1 MPIQIWIQ
9 RSADVLLAGLLTV
22 VVQAEL
28 WLATPVDPDEAAPAW
43 LPGGSLLTSV
53 AWLAFTASL
62 VWRRRAPLPV
72 LVLAAIAIAA
82 APTASLDVHLGAT
95 AALMVATYSAG
106 ADTRGRSAIVG
117 AAGVALLIGMLLI
130 RAGGAI
136 EEPSDVALPLALLGG
151 PWLAGLAIRE
161 RRDRALALEDRA
173 AILERERE
181 EQARAAVADERARI
195 ALEMH
200 DIVAHA
206 LSVIVVQARGARRA
220 LADDPDATRAS
231 LTAIEETGSAGLG
244 ELRRLLGALSPAP
257 GGSRTIEPGLEA
269 LDGLLVQVRQ
279 AGLQVEVT
287 RHGQVRPLPS
297 SLDRAAYRI
306 VQEALTNVLA
316 HAQRATTALVGLDYG
331 VAGVAIDIRDDGVL
345 DATTEVE
352 VGLGISGMRARATEL
367 GGSIEAGALPGGG
380 YLVRAWLPIP
390 ASIP

>member
-1 MPIQIWIQ
+1 
-9 RSADVLLAGLLTV
+9 
-22 VVQAEL
+22 
-28 WLATPVDPDEAAPAW
+28 
-43 LPGGSLLTSV
+43 
-53 AWLAFTASL
+53 LAFTASL

-257 GGSRTIEPGLEA
+257 GGPRTTEPGLEA
-269 LDGLLVQVRQ
+269 LDGLFVQVRQ
-279 AGLQVEVT
+279 AGIDVEVT
-287 RHGQVRPLPS
+287 RRGEVRPLPS

-316 HAQRATTALVGLDYG
+316 HAERATTALVGLDYRA
-331 VAGVAIDIRDDGVL
+331 AGLAIDIRDDGVL
-345 DATTEVE
+345 EATADVTA
-352 VGLGISGMRARATEL
+352 GHGISGMRARATEL
-367 GGSIEAGALPGGG
+367 GGTVEAGASPDGG

-390 ASIP
+390 ASIR

>member
-1 MPIQIWIQ
+1 
-9 RSADVLLAGLLTV
+9 
-22 VVQAEL
+22 
-28 WLATPVDPDEAAPAW
+28 
-43 LPGGSLLTSV
+43 
-53 AWLAFTASL
+53 
-62 VWRRRAPLPV
+62 
-72 LVLAAIAIAA
+72 
-82 APTASLDVHLGAT
+82 
-95 AALMVATYSAG
+95 
-106 ADTRGRSAIVG
+106 
-117 AAGVALLIGMLLI
+117 
-130 RAGGAI
+130 
-136 EEPSDVALPLALLGG
+136 LLGG

-220 LADDPDATRAS
+220 LADDPNATRAS

-257 GGSRTIEPGLEA
+257 GGPRTTEPGLEA
-269 LDGLLVQVRQ
+269 LDGLFVQVRQ
-279 AGLQVEVT
+279 AGIDVEVT
-287 RHGQVRPLPS
+287 RRGEVRPLPS

-316 HAQRATTALVGLDYG
+316 HAERATTALVGLDYRA
-331 VAGVAIDIRDDGVL
+331 AGLAIDIRDDGVL
-345 DATTEVE
+345 EATADVTA
-352 VGLGISGMRARATEL
+352 GHGISGMRARATEL
-367 GGSIEAGALPGGG
+367 GGTVEAGASPDGG

-390 ASIP
+390 ASIR